1 MAVCVRVWR
10 RVSLNCVLSKLFHLT
25 FSGPMAVVTDGT
37 NRLNGHWTSVNQQY
51 INQRFQLCEECL
63 DSHRS
68 LPLHSY
74 FTVQVQNKR
83 LSMKTDQHWGQC
95 CIIHQ
100 YCGVIISWLHFCQS
114 QGPVRGQPICSGLT
128 HDYNLTFD
136 W

>member
-83 LSMKTDQHWGQC
+83 LSMKTDQHFRLHHPPILWC
-95 CIIHQ
+95 N
-100 YCGVIISWLHFCQS
+100 YKVITFLSISGAS
-114 QGPVRGQPICSGLT
+114 KGQPAMFRLNSW
-128 HDYNLTFD
+128 F
-136 W
+136 